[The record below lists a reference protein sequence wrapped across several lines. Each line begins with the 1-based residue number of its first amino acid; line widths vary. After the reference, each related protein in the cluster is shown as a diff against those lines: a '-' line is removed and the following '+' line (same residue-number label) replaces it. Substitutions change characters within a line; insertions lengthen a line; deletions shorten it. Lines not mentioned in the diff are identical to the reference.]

1 MSSAT
6 LSTRPRVVVVGGGIA
21 GLSGALA
28 VLEALPSAQVTILEG
43 STDLGGKLRR
53 DAVGGHLV
61 DVGAESML
69 SLIHI

>member
-28 VLEALPSAQVTILEG
+28 VARAHEVRYRA
-43 STDLGGKLRR
+43 RR
-53 DAVGGHLV
+53 PPTSSPASVPR
-61 DVGAESML
+61 ES
-69 SLIHI
+69 S